1 MKIKVRIEG
10 EIDVSAI
17 QDIFEALGTTK
28 INLTKSERLKEIDE
42 LKEIE
47 DKIIQEATTTLGI
60 NVVIKELIITK
71 SGKYILQAEG

>member
-10 EIDVSAI
+10 EIDVSSI

-47 DKIIQEATTTLGI
+47 DKIIQEATSALGMNI
-60 NVVIKELIITK
+60 AVKELIVTK

>member
-10 EIDVSAI
+10 EIDVSTI

-47 DKIIQEATTTLGI
+47 DKIIQEATSTLGI
-60 NVVIKELIITK
+60 NITVKELIVTK

>member
-1 MKIKVRIEG
+1 MKIRIEG
-10 EIDVSAI
+10 EIDVSTI

-47 DKIIQEATTTLGI
+47 EKIIQEATATLGI
-60 NVVIKELIITK
+60 NITVKELIITR
-71 SGKYILQAEG
+71 SGKYILQADG